1 MSNIKTGTVASA
13 AAKIAESNKASKEAT
28 ADSGIAVGATVGGSM
43 MSNAQGPAGVSEHKR
58 APGYYSRHAGKVRIG
73 LKTWKWPMEA
83 PLVPKEGEDDLKAHL
98 DSMVERGLATLV
110 K

>member
-1 MSNIKTGTVASA
+1 MSNIKTGTVAA
-13 AAKIAESNKASKEAT
+13 TAAKIAESNKASKEAT

-43 MSNAQGPAGVSEHKR
+43 MKDAQGPAGVSEQKR

-83 PLVPKEGEDDLKAHL
+83 PLVPTKDEPELKEHL